1 MYALIRKSDNA
12 LESIVESTA
21 GYDLALYLVVDVAG
35 DPHSLKWTGAA
46 LVPRDPTPA
55 EETDAALE
63 ADARWQALKNASP
76 AQIDAWLAG
85 NVTSVA
91 QARQV
96 LKILT
101 LAVQRL
107 ARTR

>member
-1 MYALIRKSDNA
+1 MKAIIDSEGRCTVVY
-12 LESIVESTA
+12 STD
-21 GYDLALYLVVDVAG
+21 GYDLTGCTVVNAPAPIERYVWDGTQFA
-35 DPHSLKWTGAA
+35 
-46 LVPRDPTPA
+46 PRPPTPA

-76 AQIDAWLAG
+76 AQIDAWLAS
-85 NVTSVA
+85 NVTTIS